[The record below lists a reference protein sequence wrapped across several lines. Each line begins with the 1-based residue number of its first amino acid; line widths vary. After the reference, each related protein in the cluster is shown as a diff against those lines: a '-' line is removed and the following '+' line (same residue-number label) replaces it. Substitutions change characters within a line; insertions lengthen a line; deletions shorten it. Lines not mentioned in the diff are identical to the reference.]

1 MMWIVGS
8 GRPSRRYW
16 VPLGDRDLDR
26 AAEINVRVI
35 VILGHQRD
43 NTLVSNFSIFS
54 KRFSRAS
61 MYLFVFPFSEPK
73 PTVGKDGKGQGDSP
87 LGRATFLRA
96 NE

>member
-1 MMWIVGS
+1 
-8 GRPSRRYW
+8 
-16 VPLGDRDLDR
+16 
-26 AAEINVRVI
+26 
-35 VILGHQRD
+35 
-43 NTLVSNFSIFS
+43 
-54 KRFSRAS
+54 